1 MLHGNTKCPCF
12 KENYYFPRFQKGSNI
27 FQGSNLFKVG
37 GIQMLISKKPMEL
50 VIFQGVG
57 LGPLSPSG
65 SAHDSYCLSMKDN
78 IKIVN
83 F

>member
-12 KENYYFPRFQKGSNI
+12 KENYNFPRFQKGSNI

-57 LGPLSPSG
+57 FGPLSPSG
-65 SAHDSYCLSMKDN
+65 SAHD
-78 IKIVN
+78 
-83 F
+83 